1 MAQSRKKSAAVS
13 TVRTSAR
20 SESKKPGGKT
30 ASRTTVAT
38 VEIVE
43 EEKGLGIDDGIIMMT
58 TIVLLAAFLMLDYHR
73 GKHYGEG
80 MLFKG
85 SYATA
90 TTSPSTT

>member
-1 MAQSRKKSAAVS
+1 MAQSRKKAVAA
-13 TVRTSAR
+13 TARPAAR
-20 SESKKPGGKT
+20 SESKKPGK
-30 ASRTTVAT
+30 AAPRAAAVAT

-43 EEKGLGIDDGIIMMT
+43 EEPGLGIDDGIIMMT

-85 SYATA
+85 SYAAPATA
-90 TTSPSTT
+90 APSTT